1 MGVARFEEEFSLLF
15 PKDRCGVRRKE
26 KKLRKKRA
34 KRCEKPPKQQQPK
47 KKKKAA
53 SHLPLSLYDVSL
65 AKHSCNYQKGPAI
78 YSSIWVKPEA

>member
-34 KRCEKPPKQQQPK
+34 KRCEKPPKRK
-47 KKKKAA
+47 KKERKKKGQ
-53 SHLPLSLYDVSL
+53 SE
-65 AKHSCNYQKGPAI
+65 AKSG
-78 YSSIWVKPEA
+78 V

>member
-34 KRCEKPPKQQQPK
+34 KRCEKPPKQQQQPK
-47 KKKKAA
+47 KKK
-53 SHLPLSLYDVSL
+53 
-65 AKHSCNYQKGPAI
+65 NKGPKLRREWRDMLGAK
-78 YSSIWVKPEA
+78 YF

>member
-1 MGVARFEEEFSLLF
+1 M
-15 PKDRCGVRRKE
+15 KDKVTE
-26 KKLRKKRA
+26 
-34 KRCEKPPKQQQPK
+34 K